1 MCAEKAELSD
11 SYSFIRSLMKQ
22 LKGNP
27 RPLTLPAGPLSP
39 HNPCLQS
46 WIPCAWIRARN
57 WISQLQVIWGPD
69 EWILLLMAPLKEYF
83 KKKKNKERN

>member
-27 RPLTLPAGPLSP
+27 RPVTLPAGPFLPTPLPCNLEYLLHESRLAVESP
-39 HNPCLQS
+39 SCKSFEALTS
-46 WIPCAWIRARN
+46 ESSC
-57 WISQLQVIWGPD
+57 
-69 EWILLLMAPLKEYF
+69 
-83 KKKKNKERN
+83 